1 MSSIPA
7 SEIAYRLLRLEQ
19 QLESY
24 QHLHA
29 QELEEIRRILEELKI
44 QLLGVNP
51 TIKPD
56 EKPNSD
62 RVTPQNL

>member
-29 QELEEIRRILEELKI
+29 QELEEIRHVLQELKA
-44 QLLGVNP
+44 QLLGMDPARTDGNS
-51 TIKPD
+51 
-56 EKPNSD
+56 ESD
-62 RVTPQNL
+62 RVIP

>member
-24 QHLHA
+24 QHLHG
-29 QELEEIRRILEELKI
+29 QELEEIRRILEELKV
-44 QLLGVNP
+44 QLLGIDP
-51 TIKPD
+51 AIHAE
-56 EKPNSD
+56 EKPGSD
-62 RVTPQNL
+62 RVIS